1 MSDYSGPVLRNP
13 ERLTPEQMLDIS
25 GLSAEYAVSRVIGEA
40 VRLKASDLF
49 FFANE
54 DFYSIQIK
62 HLGMLRPL
70 SIVSRDAGRQFTQHI
85 KAQAGMDVAERRKP
99 QDGRWIYHDELRDA
113 QIPTVVDLRINTLPT
128 LYGEDFT
135 LRLLSRTSG
144 LFGIDQLGMSRPQ
157 LAAFEQMIASPSGL
171 ILITGPTGSGKTA
184 TLYAAMRQLH
194 DGTCKINTIEDP
206 IEFAIEGIRQSQV
219 DYTRGLSFGMFLR
232 SVLRQSPDV
241 IMIGEIRDADTAET
255 AVIAA
260 SSGHLVLAT
269 LHAPV
274 AAAAIQS
281 IRSLGVHPHFLATS
295 LRGVISQ
302 RLIRTLDPVHR
313 IAFDMDEASGTFQD
327 VKHLLGPGEGEKL
340 YAPRPMAE
348 NNFTGYLG
356 QTGVFEVMDISR
368 GIRSLIAGGAPTS
381 AIRQKAVEEGMLEF
395 RQSALLK
402 VAQGVT
408 SIEEIFRVIPSEH
421 LLVDD

>member
-1 MSDYSGPVLRNP
+1 MSDFSGPVLRNP

-25 GLSAEYAVSRVIGEA
+25 GLSAEYAVSRVVGEA

-54 DFYSIQIK
+54 DFYSIQVK
-62 HLGMLRPL
+62 HLGLLRPL

-85 KAQAGMDVAERRKP
+85 KAQAGMDVAERRRP
-99 QDGRWIYHDELRDA
+99 QDGRWIYHAEPDETGA
-113 QIPTVVDLRINTLPT
+113 VAVVDLRINTIPT

-135 LRLLSRTSG
+135 LRLLSRSSG
-144 LFGIDQLGMSRPQ
+144 LFGVDQLGMSRPQ

-194 DGTCKINTIEDP
+194 DGTKKINTIEDP
-206 IEFAIEGIRQSQV
+206 IEFAIDGIRQSQV
-219 DYTRGLSFGMFLR
+219 DYSRGLTFGTFLR
-232 SVLRQSPDV
+232 SVLRQSPD
-241 IMIGEIRDADTAET
+241 ILMIGEIRDADTAQT

-260 SSGHLVLAT
+260 NSGHLVLAT

-281 IRSLGVHPHFLATS
+281 VRSLGVHPHFLATS

-302 RLIRTLDPVHR
+302 RLIRTLDPTHR
-313 IAFDMDEASGTFQD
+313 IEFEMDRASDTFQD

-340 YAPRPMAE
+340 YAPRPAPE
-348 NNFTGYLG
+348 NHYTGYVG
-356 QTGVFEVMDISR
+356 QAGVFEVMDISR
-368 GIRSLIAGGAPTS
+368 SIRSLIANAAPT
-381 AIRQKAVEEGMLEF
+381 AEIRQKAVEEGMLEF

-421 LLVDD
+421 LLIDE